1 MSFEIDVWW
10 ERKISFS
17 NSFGES
23 LGTFEEILLP
33 VTLKIINLS
42 KMIRGYIQMLAQIFC
57 LYSQTSTHK
66 ICTKRWCQNTLLNLI
81 N

>member
-1 MSFEIDVWW
+1 MCFEIDVWW

-33 VTLKIINLS
+33 VTLRNNKSIENDFRLCS
-42 KMIRGYIQMLAQIFC
+42 NV
-57 LYSQTSTHK
+57 STN
-66 ICTKRWCQNTLLNLI
+66 ILFA
-81 N
+81 

>member
-1 MSFEIDVWW
+1 MCFEIDVWW

-33 VTLKIINLS
+33 VTLRNNKSIENDF
-42 KMIRGYIQMLAQIFC
+42 R
-57 LYSQTSTHK
+57 LYSNVSAN
-66 ICTKRWCQNTLLNLI
+66 ILFA
-81 N
+81 

>member
-1 MSFEIDVWW
+1 MCFEIDVWW

-33 VTLKIINLS
+33 VTLRNNKSIENDF
-42 KMIRGYIQMLAQIFC
+42 R
-57 LYSQTSTHK
+57 LYSNVSTN
-66 ICTKRWCQNTLLNLI
+66 ILFV
-81 N
+81 